1 MVIASTNTL
10 PLQTNDKPANQKNA
24 SAGLVVHVSYLQL
37 VRYWLK
43 NNH

>member
-10 PLQTNDKPANQKNA
+10 PLQTNDKPAKQKDA

-37 VRYWLK
+37 VRCWLK